1 LQNPTREELENTIAN
16 IENGKFGFAFSSGM
30 AAVSTILSL
39 FSPKDHI
46 IVSDDLYGGTYRLF
60 EEIYKKYGLEFS
72 YVNTSRIQDIEEAV
86 KENTKAFFIET
97 PTNPMMKV
105 ADLKTISRFAKTGK
119 YFDCGQYFSYTVF
132 SEALGAG
139 GGYCGSQRNEISRGH
154 NDTLAGLV
162 VVNDEELAEG

>member
-1 LQNPTREELENTIAN
+1 LKTPLQIC
-16 IENGKFGFAFSSGM
+16 ENGKFGFAFSSGM

-105 ADLKTISRFAKTGK
+105 ADLKTISRFAKDRKILLIVDNTFLTP
-119 YFDCGQYFSYTVF
+119 YFQRPL
-132 SEALGAG
+132 ELGADIG
-139 GGYCGSQRNEISRGH
+139 GSKRNENISG
-154 NDTLAGLV
+154 T
-162 VVNDEELAEG
+162 